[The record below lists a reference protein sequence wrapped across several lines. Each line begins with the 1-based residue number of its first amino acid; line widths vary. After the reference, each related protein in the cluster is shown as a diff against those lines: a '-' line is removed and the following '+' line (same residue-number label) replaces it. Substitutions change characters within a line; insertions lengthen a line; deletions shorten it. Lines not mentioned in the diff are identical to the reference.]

1 MPTVFTVGHSS
12 HSLERFLEL
21 LRQHGIQIVVD
32 VRSRPYSRHVPH
44 FTKAPLERALA
55 QHGLRYVFLGR
66 VLGGRPEGAEH
77 YDAEGRLDVE
87 RRQAQL
93 DFQMGI
99 TVVLDLEREGRVALM
114 CGEEDPT
121 ECHRRHLV
129 GHFLFDQGVEVIHI
143 RGDGRLQNEQEL
155 RRGAANQLSLFE
167 RADD

>member
-21 LRQHGIQIVVD
+21 LRGHGIQIVVD

-44 FTKAPLERALA
+44 FTKAPLERALV

-77 YDAEGRLDVE
+77 YDAEGRLDIE
-87 RRQAQL
+87 RRQASL
-93 DFQMGI
+93 DFQIGI

-114 CGEEDPT
+114 CGEEDPFD
-121 ECHRRHLV
+121 CHRRQLV
-129 GHFLFDQGVEVIHI
+129 GRSLFEQGVEVIHI
-143 RGDGRLQNEQEL
+143 RGDGRLQAEEEL
-155 RRGAANQLSLFE
+155 RRGAASQLSLFD
-167 RADD
+167 AW